1 MKMGKI
7 KINGSAKKEFKAD
20 IMKVDISI
28 ATAGETAA
36 SAINKGKKET
46 EKLLQLLVDLGFE
59 LSKVSMENDHISNP
73 SRYDDDKCYH
83 FEKEISFTSSAN
95 LALLESISDGIIRN
109 EIRATYDETFCLSN
123 MESAKKSVLQDALLD
138 SKKKAEIIAETL
150 GQKVVGIESAKCDEY
165 REDTESEIEY
175 MCCEQERA
183 GSLACLLSPDTISVD
198 KSIDVTWIIE

>member
-1 MKMGKI
+1 MGKI

-59 LSKVSMENDHISNP
+59 LSKVSMENDHVSNP

-83 FEKEISFTSSAN
+83 FEKEISFTFILNGKVKVIDN
-95 LALLESISDGIIRN
+95 LYELND
-109 EIRATYDETFCLSN
+109 
-123 MESAKKSVLQDALLD
+123 LLD
-138 SKKKAEIIAETL
+138 ELK
-150 GQKVVGIESAKCDEY
+150 
-165 REDTESEIEY
+165 
-175 MCCEQERA
+175 
-183 GSLACLLSPDTISVD
+183 SLI
-198 KSIDVTWIIE
+198 

>member
-1 MKMGKI
+1 MGKI
-7 KINGSAKKEFKAD
+7 KINGRAKKEFKAD

-28 ATAGETAA
+28 ATEGETAA

-46 EKLLQLLVDLGFE
+46 EKLLQLLVDLRFE
-59 LSKVSMENDHISNP
+59 LSKVSMENDHVSNP
-73 SRYDDDKCYH
+73 SRYNDDKCYH

-109 EIRATYDETFCLSN
+109 EINATYDETFCLSN
-123 MESAKKSVLQDALLD
+123 IESAKKSVLQDALLD

-165 REDTESEIEY
+165 EEEDLEEKIHYLRE
-175 MCCEQERA
+175 MPA
-183 GSLACLLSPDTISVD
+183 GSSLATMLSPDTISVD

>member
-1 MKMGKI
+1 MGKI

-28 ATAGETAA
+28 STAGETAA

-46 EKLLQLLVDLGFE
+46 EKLLQLLIDLGFE
-59 LSKVSMENDHISNP
+59 LSKVSLKNDHVSNH
-73 SRYDDDKCYH
+73 SRYNEDKCYH

-109 EIRATYDETFCLSN
+109 EINATYNETFCLSN
-123 MESAKKSVLQDALLD
+123 IETAEKLVLQDALLD

-150 GQKVVGIESAKCDEY
+150 GQKVVEIESVKCDEY
-165 REDTESEIEY
+165 ERLEFGERERTLIE
-175 MCCEQERA
+175 MPA
-183 GSLACLLSPDTISVD
+183 GGSLATMLSPDTISVD

>member
-1 MKMGKI
+1 MGKI

-28 ATAGETAA
+28 STAGETAA

-59 LSKVSMENDHISNP
+59 LSKVSMENDHVSNP

-109 EIRATYDETFCLSN
+109 EINATYDETFCLSN
-123 MESAKKSVLQDALLD
+123 IESAKKSVLQDALLD

-165 REDTESEIEY
+165 REDTENEIEY
-175 MCCEQERA
+175 MCCEQEHA

>member
-1 MKMGKI
+1 MGKI
-7 KINGSAKKEFKAD
+7 KINGSAKKEFRAD

-28 ATAGETAA
+28 STEGETAA

-46 EKLLQLLVDLGFE
+46 EKILQLLVDLGFE
-59 LSKVSMENDHISNP
+59 LSKVSMENDHVSNP

-95 LALLESISDGIIRN
+95 LALLESISAGIIRD
-109 EIRATYDETFCLSN
+109 EINATYNETFCLSN
-123 MESAKKSVLQDALLD
+123 FESAKKSVLQEALLD

-165 REDTESEIEY
+165 SDDVGDGIEY
-175 MCCEQERA
+175 MCCEQERG
-183 GSLACLLSPDTISVD
+183 GSLASMLSPDTISVD
-198 KSIDVTWIIE
+198 KSIDVTWIIES